1 MANSE
6 LVIRPFVET
15 DSADVI
21 ALWEQAGLTRPW
33 NDAARDIARKM
44 AVDPEL
50 FLVGCA
56 DGRLVASAMGG
67 YDGHRGWVNYL
78 AVDAS
83 CRGRGFARQIMDHLE
98 EMLLARGCPKLNLQV
113 RAGNQAA
120 LAFYEAAG
128 YAQDDVVSL
137 GNRLI
142 ADE

>member
-1 MANSE
+1 MDNSA
-6 LVIRPFVET
+6 LVIRSFVEA

-33 NDAARDIARKM
+33 NDPAQDIARKLV
-44 AVDPEL
+44 VDPEL

-56 DGRLVASAMGG
+56 DGKLVASAMGG

-83 CRGRGFARQIMDHLE
+83 CRGHGFARQIMDHLE

-113 RAGNQAA
+113 RAGNTEA

-128 YAQDDVVSL
+128 YARDDVVSL
-137 GNRLI
+137 GKRLI

>member
-6 LVIRPFVET
+6 LVVRSFVEA

-21 ALWEQAGLTRPW
+21 ALWQGAGLTRPW
-33 NDAARDIARKM
+33 NDPARDIKRKM

-50 FLVGCA
+50 FLVGCV
-56 DGRLVASAMGG
+56 DETLVASAMGG

-83 CRGRGFARQIMDHLE
+83 CRGRGFAREMMDHLE
-98 EMLLARGCPKLNLQV
+98 AMLLARGCPKLNLQV
-113 RAGNQAA
+113 RAGNTAA

-128 YAQDDVVSL
+128 YTQDDAVSL
-137 GNRLI
+137 GKRLI
-142 ADE
+142 ADD